1 MKRSLNSLMGRL
13 ALLQLLI
20 YAVLLPIL
28 FFRLDAMVRANVV
41 STFTQHARAYAGS
54 VAKEF
59 ELGDVLESA
68 SRTIVVLD
76 GSVESAA
83 CVYAAAE
90 VNGRLIG
97 TSAAETPTW
106 VQSRGDDVGFFKS
119 ADGIYA
125 VVVPIRRGAKAGA
138 LYLGFDKRPT
148 LEQIETAR
156 RHIIE
161 ALLAYGIASLFAAVL
176 LARWMSAPLAQL
188 RLASRRVASGD
199 ATAHLGT
206 TSRMVEIQDLARD
219 LELMRCELVGS
230 AEKLRAEIR
239 QRQLEQ
245 AERAVLESQ
254 LRHEQ
259 RLATIGTFS
268 AGIAHEFNNILVP
281 LTLFTE
287 ESLDEIG
294 SQQPVR
300 ANLERILRAA
310 ARAGS
315 VVSKLLTF
323 SRPTGEGRP
332 EPVDL
337 AAVTNEALDLSQA
350 LIPPNVELV
359 RGIDAQ
365 GERVL
370 GDPTLLN
377 QVILNLCTNAV
388 HAMREHGG
396 TLTVTVATLERAPE
410 RSEGPA
416 SRVLQLRVR
425 DTGHGMNAAT
435 RERIFEPFFTTREVG
450 QGSGF
455 GLSIVHG
462 IIASM
467 GGSVS
472 VVSAVGA
479 GSEFTIELPA
489 LASASTGPLP
499 HPSPV

>member
-1 MKRSLNSLMGRL
+1 
-13 ALLQLLI
+13 
-20 YAVLLPIL
+20 
-28 FFRLDAMVRANVV
+28 
-41 STFTQHARAYAGS
+41 
-54 VAKEF
+54 
-59 ELGDVLESA
+59 
-68 SRTIVVLD
+68 
-76 GSVESAA
+76 
-83 CVYAAAE
+83 
-90 VNGRLIG
+90 
-97 TSAAETPTW
+97 
-106 VQSRGDDVGFFKS
+106 
-119 ADGIYA
+119 
-125 VVVPIRRGAKAGA
+125 
-138 LYLGFDKRPT
+138 
-148 LEQIETAR
+148 
-156 RHIIE
+156 
-161 ALLAYGIASLFAAVL
+161 
-176 LARWMSAPLAQL
+176 MSAPLAQL

-359 RGIDAQ
+359 RGIGAQ

-388 HAMREHGG
+388 HA
-396 TLTVTVATLERAPE
+396 
-410 RSEGPA
+410 
-416 SRVLQLRVR
+416 
-425 DTGHGMNAAT
+425 
-435 RERIFEPFFTTREVG
+435 
-450 QGSGF
+450 
-455 GLSIVHG
+455 
-462 IIASM
+462 IAST
-467 GGSVS
+467 
-472 VVSAVGA
+472 AA
-479 GSEFTIELPA
+479 R
-489 LASASTGPLP
+489 
-499 HPSPV
+499 SP

>member
-1 MKRSLNSLMGRL
+1 ML
-13 ALLQLLI
+13 
-20 YAVLLPIL
+20 
-28 FFRLDAMVRANVV
+28 RANAI
-41 STFTQHARAYAGS
+41 STFTQHARAYTDT
-54 VAKEF
+54 VAKEL
-59 ELGDVLESA
+59 ELGDVLEST
-68 SRTIVVLD
+68 SRTIMVLD
-76 GSVESAA
+76 SSVESAA
-83 CVYAAAE
+83 CVYAAVE

-97 TSAAETPTW
+97 SSVAETPAW
-106 VQSRGDDVGFFKS
+106 VQNRGDDVGFFKL
-119 ADGIYA
+119 ADETYA
-125 VVVPIRRGAKAGA
+125 VVVPIRRSDNQGA

-148 LEQIETAR
+148 LEQIKTAR
-156 RHIIE
+156 RHVIE

-176 LARWMSAPLAQL
+176 LARWISAPLTQL

-199 ATAHLGT
+199 STAHLGT
-206 TSRMVEIQDLARD
+206 TSRMAEIQDLVRD
-219 LELMRCELVGS
+219 LELMRSELVGG
-230 AEKLRAEIR
+230 AEKLRAEMR
-239 QRQLEQ
+239 QRQLEH

-281 LTLFTE
+281 LMLFTE
-287 ESLDEIG
+287 ESLDEVG

-310 ARAGS
+310 ARAAS

-323 SRPTGEGRP
+323 SRPIVEGRP

-350 LIPPNVELV
+350 LIPSNVELI
-359 RGIDAQ
+359 RRIDTH

-396 TLTVTVATLERAPE
+396 TLTVTVATRERTSAE
-410 RSEGPA
+410 RSEGTPV
-416 SRVLQLRVR
+416 RVLHLRVK

-462 IIASM
+462 IVASM
-467 GGSVS
+467 GGSIS

-489 LASASTGPLP
+489 LASAGLVP
-499 HPSPV
+499 HPSPA